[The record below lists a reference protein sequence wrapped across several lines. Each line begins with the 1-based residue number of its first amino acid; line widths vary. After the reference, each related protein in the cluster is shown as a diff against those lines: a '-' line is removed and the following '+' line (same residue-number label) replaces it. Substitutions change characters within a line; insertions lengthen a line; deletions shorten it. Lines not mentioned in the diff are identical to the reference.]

1 MCRNRET
8 ATHAALENGDLPT
21 LQALLKAG
29 ADANQLDKC
38 DVWEGEFCTRYRL
51 LDAQL
56 SACAFDL

>member
-1 MCRNRET
+1 M
-8 ATHAALENGDLPT
+8 HAALENGDLPT
-21 LQALLKAG
+21 IQALLKAG

-56 SACAFDL
+56 SACAFEF